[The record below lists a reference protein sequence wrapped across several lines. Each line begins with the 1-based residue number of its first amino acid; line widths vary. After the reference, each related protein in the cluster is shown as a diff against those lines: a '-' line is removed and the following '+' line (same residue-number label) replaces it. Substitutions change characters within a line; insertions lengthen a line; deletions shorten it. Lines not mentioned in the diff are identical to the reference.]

1 MSNVIMPPSR
11 IYAPA
16 GNISVFLAGSIDM
29 GQAVNWQEIVS
40 DMYRGS
46 SVVTIYNPRRDDW
59 DSSWEQK
66 LECGYFTEQVNW
78 ELDFMDK
85 SDFVFLFISKDSKAP
100 ITLLEFGRIT
110 AKYPEKLV
118 ICVEPGFWR
127 RGNIEVMCNR
137 EGIELHED
145 LKGAMIEL
153 SQRIAHR
160 VQNKLR

>member
-1 MSNVIMPPSR
+1 
-11 IYAPA
+11 
-16 GNISVFLAGSIDM
+16 VFLAGSIDM

-110 AKYPEKLV
+110 A
-118 ICVEPGFWR
+118 
-127 RGNIEVMCNR
+127 
-137 EGIELHED
+137 
-145 LKGAMIEL
+145 
-153 SQRIAHR
+153 
-160 VQNKLR
+160 